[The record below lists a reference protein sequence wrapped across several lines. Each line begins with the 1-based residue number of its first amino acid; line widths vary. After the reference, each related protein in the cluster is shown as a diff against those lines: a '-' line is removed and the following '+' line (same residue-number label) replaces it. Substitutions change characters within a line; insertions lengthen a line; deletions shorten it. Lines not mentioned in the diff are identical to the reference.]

1 MLEAD
6 AILLL
11 NSMAPSFSELVE
23 SEVKNDGQ
31 RVLLILVAEMEKI
44 EYSADDVDCYSRE
57 NHIVKQTA
65 YLRSEAVPIINKNDI
80 KEMIV
85 KSSAHI
91 IELINDYV
99 NYSSCWRLS
108 RCEALFVSFAK
119 YHPFNRKI
127 SGYHLLSESY

>member
-1 MLEAD
+1 
-6 AILLL
+6 
-11 NSMAPSFSELVE
+11 MAPSFSELVE

-31 RVLLILVAEMEKI
+31 SVLLILVAEMEKI

-65 YLRSEAVPIINKNDI
+65 YLRSEAIPIINKNDI

-108 RCEALFVSFAK
+108 RCEALFFSFAK
-119 YHPFNRKI
+119 YRPFNR
-127 SGYHLLSESY
+127 